1 MRWLMKCLRWMYI
14 FFKDLTDGTGESG
27 KDSHTCSPAI
37 DGVTRGVFSTVT
49 G

>member
-1 MRWLMKCLRWMYI
+1 MAYEVSSLDVY